1 LATRPAKNLPSSL
14 VTRHSLRENRPQ
26 VRVLLVEDNA
36 VNQLVVLRILEKQ
49 GHAVTIAGD
58 GKKALAALK
67 KDSYDLV
74 LMDLQMPEM
83 NGWDATRAIRESEKS
98 TGGHIPI
105 AAMTAHAMKGDQE
118 RCIAAGMDD
127 YLTKPI
133 HIPELLALVDKI
145 GSRKAVAERLPL
157 IPAAEPAIDLARVLS
172 RLDGD
177 RGLFDEMAQL
187 FRDECPRIMEDIR
200 RGVDARDAKALE
212 RHAHNLKGSSA
223 NLGAVAVSRAA
234 AALEDCGR
242 SGNLARAD
250 DLFKSLEQT
259 LDDLLSEL
267 EAVSRTIATGDP
279 TVAG

>member
-1 LATRPAKNLPSSL
+1 M
-14 VTRHSLRENRPQ
+14 
-26 VRVLLVEDNA
+26 RVLLVEDNA
-36 VNQLVVLRILEKQ
+36 VNQLVALRILERQ

-74 LMDLQMPEM
+74 LMDIQMPEM
-83 NGWDATRAIRESEKS
+83 NGWGATRAIRESEKS
-98 TGGHIPI
+98 TRAHIPI
-105 AAMTAHAMKGDQE
+105 AAMTAHAMKGDRE

-145 GSRKAVAERLPL
+145 GSRKAVAERLPPV
-157 IPAAEPAIDLARVLS
+157 PATEPAIDLATVLG

-187 FRDECPRIMEDIR
+187 FREECPRIMEDIR
-200 RGVDARDAKALE
+200 RGVDTRDAKALE
-212 RHAHNLKGSSA
+212 GHAHNLKGSSA

-234 AALEDCGR
+234 AALEDCAR
-242 SGNLARAD
+242 SGNLVRAD
-250 DLFKSLEQT
+250 ELFKSLKRS
-259 LDDLLSEL
+259 LGDLLSEL
-267 EAVSRTIATGDP
+267 EAVSRTIAAGDP